1 MALYDTEPLNTRN
14 GPISDLLLHCYIVT
28 FTSAQFGLLADG
40 AKDKETLESED
51 MDTWPEPE
59 NREMHVGHEWSIE
72 SFYSCWFDTT
82 QVGTGRLL
90 LEMHMHFRY
99 IFLLYIYVYIYILYC
114 YQCWYHVM
122 QLYYSDFRWEIWV
135 SILGAPSSI
144 ALSYL
149 YTVDSLKSQCGVR
162 VDLSRSSKFDPYFQC
177 IQMHSGQAVSEVH
190 VLQTWKHWG
199 AALQW
204 SSDKVPWLPKIRW
217 CYQDW

>member
-99 IFLLYIYVYIYILYC
+99 MFLLYICVYIYIILLSMLIPC
-114 YQCWYHVM
+114 YAVVLFRLSMGNMGIHTRCSFFHCLVIFI
-122 QLYYSDFRWEIWV
+122 YSGFFEEPVW
-135 SILGAPSSI
+135 
-144 ALSYL
+144 
-149 YTVDSLKSQCGVR
+149 SQ
-162 VDLSRSSKFDPYFQC
+162 SRSLSLFKVWSLLSV
-177 IQMHSGQAVSEVH
+177 HSDAFRTSCFRSSCTSNLETLRGSSTMEQWQSPV
-190 VLQTWKHWG
+190 
-199 AALQW
+199 AA
-204 SSDKVPWLPKIRW
+204 
-217 CYQDW
+217 QD